1 MGVKQSTALNIVCDN
16 PDCPGNDLDP
26 TVRTGWFFISS
37 EFYGQPTQQHVFC
50 SNTCASEAATNDD
63 ADFGT
68 EKKVEPITPVPE
80 PPAPISDPTD
90 TTKEKP

>member
-1 MGVKQSTALNIVCDN
+1 MGVEQSTALNIVCDN
-16 PDCPGNDLDP
+16 PDCPGNSLDP
-26 TVRTGWFFISS
+26 TDRTGWFFISS

-68 EKKVEPITPVPE
+68 ETDPISPTPAPPTPISPVEPKE
-80 PPAPISDPTD
+80 AP
-90 TTKEKP
+90 